1 MKNSFFV
8 DEDQLTK
15 WVEAAVNIKESFG
28 IDKALGYLI
37 GEKFYNII
45 RIRYSAQEMIRTIDE
60 QRKKPDYNP
69 IREGEGEFKT
79 TMNLDEVYEKE
90 IKKIDTVRE
99 VAIEFADLI
108 KDSFEPHEIRQYL
121 YCNPRLG
128 ALGHV
133 CTEEEH
139 KFFVEKGAVEHSVEG
154 EIKDALILGEIK
166 KYLGIETE

>member
-1 MKNSFFV
+1 MKNSFFT
-8 DEDQLTK
+8 DENQLKK

-45 RIRYSAQEMIRTIDE
+45 RIRYSAQEMINTIDE
-60 QRKKPDYNP
+60 QRKRPNYNP
-69 IREGEGEFKT
+69 IREGKGEFQT

-90 IKKIDTVRE
+90 IKKIDIVRE

-108 KDSFEPHEIRQYL
+108 KDSFEPHEIWQYL
-121 YCNPRLG
+121 YSNPRLG

-133 CTEEEH
+133 CTEKEH
-139 KFFVEKGAVEHSVEG
+139 KFMVEKGAVEHSAES

-166 KYLGIETE
+166 KYLEVDIE